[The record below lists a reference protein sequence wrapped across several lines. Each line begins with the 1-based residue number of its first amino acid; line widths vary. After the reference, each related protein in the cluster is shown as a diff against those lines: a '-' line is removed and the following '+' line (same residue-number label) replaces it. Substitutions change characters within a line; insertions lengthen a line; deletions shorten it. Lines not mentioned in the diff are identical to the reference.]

1 MFVEVLPGGTGG
13 VVHIEGLSV
22 SNNYI
27 DVAGCDDSA
36 YNSKAKD
43 QSDHQCGGGGL
54 VVDQKGVEGKVVH
67 LRNTL
72 VQQNSAPWNGGGI
85 HARHSDLYLDQT
97 TVERNVASKHGGGIY
112 GLGTTVSLN
121 DARVVSNYALHGAG
135 VHMRGG
141 NAAKPSLLVGSKDS
155 TLMLNNAT
163 ECGGNVM
170 ADVLHC
176 DREVTDVLCT
186 RHLGCLWSKSKEKC
200 SLDRDASSTTFEK
213 VVLLDGIANDGGG
226 ACFKFAK
233 VTLADCEIVANRARK
248 SGGGMTLQEG
258 STVLAVRGL
267 IVSLNVAEEDG
278 GGISMRTRTSFNST
292 SLLRKAYVDR
302 NVAWHRGGGVFMDD
316 ADVRVVVFSFLLFF
330 SLLSLLG
337 SPFVADSAYS
347 HSHSHSHSHSLSLF
361 RC

>member
-1 MFVEVLPGGTGG
+1 M
-13 VVHIEGLSV
+13 HIEGLSV

-27 DVAGCDDSA
+27 DVVGCDDSA

-43 QSDHQCGGGGL
+43 QSDHECGGGGL
-54 VVDQKGVEGKVVH
+54 VVDQKDVEGKVVH

-72 VQQNSAPWNGGGI
+72 VQQNAAPWNGGGI

-141 NAAKPSLLVGSKDS
+141 NATKPSLLVGSKAS

-176 DREVTDVLCT
+176 DREVTEDLCT
-186 RHLGCLWSKSKEKC
+186 RHH
-200 SLDRDASSTTFEK
+200 
-213 VVLLDGIANDGGG
+213 
-226 ACFKFAK
+226 
-233 VTLADCEIVANRARK
+233 
-248 SGGGMTLQEG
+248 G
-258 STVLAVRGL
+258 STDGTRFNMWCVELEISQKTEGKATDSKLGSRVGDVRFEVTNL
-267 IVSLNVAEEDG
+267 CVETTN
-278 GGISMRTRTSFNST
+278 
-292 SLLRKAYVDR
+292 
-302 NVAWHRGGGVFMDD
+302 RGGVDH
-316 ADVRVVVFSFLLFF
+316 V
-330 SLLSLLG
+330 
-337 SPFVADSAYS
+337 
-347 HSHSHSHSHSLSLF
+347 
-361 RC
+361 C